1 MDDLLDVTDPERT
14 AYTLDLTPAQ
24 LKVTHAA
31 LRSML
36 DDFGHEERDVLRV
49 IREVLDKLPDEASIR
64 AIDLA
69 TELRK
74 RADFVLP
81 SPAPQAPRRRTDDV
95 T

>member
-1 MDDLLDVTDPERT
+1 MDDVLDMSDPERI

-24 LKVTHAA
+24 LKVTHTA

-49 IREVLDKLPDEASIR
+49 IREVLAKLPDEASIR

-69 TELRK
+69 AE
-74 RADFVLP
+74 A
-81 SPAPQAPRRRTDDV
+81 RRRI
-95 T
+95 

>member
-1 MDDLLDVTDPERT
+1 MDDVLDMSDPDRI

-24 LKVTHAA
+24 LKVTHTA

-49 IREVLDKLPDEASIR
+49 IREVLAKLPDEASIR

-69 TELRK
+69 AE
-74 RADFVLP
+74 A
-81 SPAPQAPRRRTDDV
+81 RRRT
-95 T
+95 